1 MNTPTSLRLSLSTL
15 LLALLAACGGGG
27 MAPVDA
33 APTATLSGKAV
44 DGPLQGATA

>member
-15 LLALLAACGGGG
+15 LLALLAACGGG
-27 MAPVDA
+27 MAPADA